1 MRKRKGWTI
10 IGPTWKEEEGDQYKK
25 RKSNSKNN
33 TRKGKGW
40 PKVRTTQ
47 YEKEEEG
54 DQQHEFE

>member
-33 TRKGKGW
+33 TRKGKKW
-40 PKVRTTQ
+40 PIERTTQ
-47 YEKEEEG
+47 EEKKNK
-54 DQQHEFE
+54 QHQE